1 MVTITSEPPRR
12 NWFQRNWKWF
22 VPCGCLTLLALVAT
36 FILVVVVGAF
46 AAIKSSEVV
55 KDGLRRAQ
63 ENPEVILALGE
74 PVEDRWWVSGSINTT
89 GPTGNA
95 DISIPLKGPKGKGT
109 LYIVAYREA
118 GEWTYQRLE
127 VEVDGGSERI
137 NLLEEESG
145 EV

>member
-1 MVTITSEPPRR
+1 MVTMTSEPPRR

-22 VPCGCLTLLALVAT
+22 VPCGCLMLLALVAT
-36 FILVVVVGAF
+36 ATLGVVVGAF
-46 AAIKSSEVV
+46 AAIKSSDVV

-74 PVEDRWWVSGSINTT
+74 PVEDRWWMSGSIETT

-95 DISIPLKGPKGKGT
+95 DVALPLKGPEGKGT

-118 GEWTYQRLE
+118 GEWIYQRLE

-137 NLLEEESG
+137 NLLEEEG
-145 EV
+145 GV

>member
-1 MVTITSEPPRR
+1 MVTMTSEPVRK
-12 NWFQRNWKWF
+12 NWLQRNWKWF
-22 VPCGCLTLLALVAT
+22 VPVGCLTLLALFAA

-46 AAIKSSEVV
+46 AAIKSSDVV

-63 ENPEVILALGE
+63 ENPDVILALGE

-89 GPTGNA
+89 GSSGEA
-95 DISIPLKGPKGKGT
+95 DISVPLKGPKGKGT
-109 LYIVAYREA
+109 LYIVANKEA
-118 GEWTYQRLE
+118 GEWIYQRLE

-137 NLLEEESG
+137 NLLEEEGG